1 MVKSKEVELDK
12 IFRALAH
19 PTRRAILK
27 RLTTSERAV
36 MEVAKPFH
44 MSLPAVSKHIKVL
57 EGARLVKRRRR
68 GRFSYLRLD
77 AVAMKQADRWL
88 EEYRKF
94 WEGSL
99 DRLEEYLKIE
109 QTKEKDNGHSG
120 KQS

>member
-1 MVKSKEVELDK
+1 MVKSKEAELDR
-12 IFRALAH
+12 IFQALSD

-36 MEVAKPFH
+36 MEVAKPFA

-57 EGARLVKRRRR
+57 EGARLVKRTRK
-68 GRFSYLRLD
+68 GSYSYLRLD
-77 AVAMKQADRWL
+77 AGAMKRADRWL

-99 DRLEEYLKIE
+99 DRLEDYLKQE
-109 QTKEKDNGHSG
+109 EEK
-120 KQS
+120 KK